1 MFFQALLVALV
12 AGIVEWD
19 IYGWGQTMIS
29 RPIVVGAI
37 MGLVLGDL
45 QTGLII
51 GGTVELFY
59 LGVIPVGAAI
69 PPDATSAT
77 SIATAL
83 SILSGIDPK
92 VAPTI
97 AIPVAMA
104 AQTLQMFIWTVN
116 IGITH
121 RADKYAEEGNLSGIE
136 RLQYFGSFLFFLQ
149 GFIPAFI
156 AVLFGVDAVK
166 TLLGIIPEWF
176 MNGLKIAGGMLPAMG
191 FAMLYTMMSSKKL
204 APFFYIGFALAA
216 FMNINLVDRKSSGN
230 WCCSCF
236 VVYQLYGVPGRQN

>member
-29 RPIVVGAI
+29 RPIVVGAL
-37 MGLVLGDL
+37 MGLVLGDM

-83 SILSGIDPK
+83 AILSGIDPK

-121 RADKYAEEGNLSGIE
+121 RADKYAEEGNLAGIE
-136 RLQYFGSFLFFLQ
+136 RLQYLGSFLSEEKVRYFS
-149 GFIPAFI
+149 I
-156 AVLFGVDAVK
+156 
-166 TLLGIIPEWF
+166 
-176 MNGLKIAGGMLPAMG
+176 
-191 FAMLYTMMSSKKL
+191 
-204 APFFYIGFALAA
+204 
-216 FMNINLVDRKSSGN
+216 
-230 WCCSCF
+230 CS
-236 VVYQLYGVPGRQN
+236 